1 VPSTFHHIAITDG
14 ELKAMHEIM
23 YEKYE
28 EVTQSLETAYGETD
42 FEGVM
47 KMINGI
53 QEIMLNH
60 ISVV

>member
-1 VPSTFHHIAITDG
+1 
-14 ELKAMHEIM
+14 M

-28 EVTQSLETAYGETD
+28 EVTRSLETAHGEAD

-53 QEIMLNH
+53 QEILLNH